1 LDVSKKEH
9 MFGMLKDA
17 PHGSVFFDA
26 CAAAISDSKTGKT
39 STCGNAKWAGKGK
52 ADGNNRAGKL

>member
-1 LDVSKKEH
+1 